1 MLNLFYIMNCL
12 ENFSETISL
21 ESWLF
26 SDNKK
31 KRILKYLI
39 KLKFY
44 LKKNSEFNVL
54 SNCDLPNV
62 RALGQNKIN
71 KSNW

>member
-31 KRILKYLI
+31 KRTLKYLI

-44 LKKNSEFNVL
+44 SKKNAKFNVL
-54 SNCDLPNV
+54 SNCDLPNL

-71 KSNW
+71 RSNW